1 MIKIHF
7 VKTTLNSNIVIRH
20 IFNLDDHICFIEIV
34 DESNHFSVENGRVTL
49 EIDNKTKCH
58 VMIKETKLK
67 DSGTWGITIRTGQKG
82 SVISKNYKHILTV
95 GVVGRFRIIE
105 RCTLI

>member
-1 MIKIHF
+1 MFAKQLKFILSRF
-7 VKTTLNSNIVIRH
+7 MVI
-20 IFNLDDHICFIEIV
+20 CVFIEIV
-34 DESNHFSVENGRVTL
+34 DLSNHFSFDNGRVTL
-49 EIDNKTKCH
+49 EIENKTRCR

-95 GVVGRFRIIE
+95 GVVGRFQIIE
-105 RCTLI
+105 RCALIYA